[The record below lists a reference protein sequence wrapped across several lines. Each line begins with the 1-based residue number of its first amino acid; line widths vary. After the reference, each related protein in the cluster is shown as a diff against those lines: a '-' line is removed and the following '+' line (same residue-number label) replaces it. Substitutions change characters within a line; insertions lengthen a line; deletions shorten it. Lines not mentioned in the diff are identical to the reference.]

1 MNSKTLISIFLSVIL
16 FPLVALAAD
25 DPQPSAQ
32 DKAHQEYMNK
42 MMEQMQLM
50 QNQMQKMQQTSDPKE
65 RQRLMKEHWMTM
77 NKGMEMMHG
86 TKEYPGCGMMMGGM
100 MNGHMMNGHMKGG
113 HMMNNDDMMMGW
125 WNPEDT
131 SEEAMSQRMNMMGS
145 CMGMQQQMMQQ
156 MMQHQNQESL
166 SNSPKK

>member
-50 QNQMQKMQQTSDPKE
+50 QNQMQKIQQSSDPKE

-86 TKEYPGCGMMMGGM
+86 TKEYPGCGMMMGNMMNGHMKDGHM
-100 MNGHMMNGHMKGG
+100 MNGHMMNNG
-113 HMMNNDDMMMGW
+113 NMMGW

-131 SEEAMSQRMNMMGS
+131 SQEAMSQRMNMMGS